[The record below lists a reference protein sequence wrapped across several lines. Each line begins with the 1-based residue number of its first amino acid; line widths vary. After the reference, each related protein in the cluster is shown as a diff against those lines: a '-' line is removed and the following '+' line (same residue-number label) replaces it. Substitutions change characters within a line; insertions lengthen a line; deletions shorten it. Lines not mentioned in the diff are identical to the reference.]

1 MILFGGAKSP
11 NELFNDTILFN
22 IREKKWEKLNSK

>member
-1 MILFGGAKSP
+1 MVLFGGAKSS
-11 NELFNDTILFN
+11 NKLFNDAILFN